1 MNAKLADF
9 SELSKFLSLKVQ
21 VGFDLFSFLLWEGA
35 EAEPQHTE

>member
-21 VGFDLFSFLLWEGA
+21 GGFDLFSFLLWGRG
-35 EAEPQHTE
+35 TGVGIC